1 MYLAALGRQNSSVS
15 TYFTESLEGV
25 GGGGSSQK
33 NNVNQKQKKALTKVK
48 AAKQEGA
55 CYQFD
60 RLGAMFFLYHQAGT
74 EIVAGCLLCRSY
86 RSTLS

>member
-25 GGGGSSQK
+25 GGGGSPKKTTSIKNKKSPDKSQGRK
-33 NNVNQKQKKALTKVK
+33 TK
-48 AAKQEGA
+48 GA

-60 RLGAMFFLYHQAGT
+60 RLGAMFFLYHQEGT
-74 EIVAGCLLCRSY
+74 EMVAGCLLCRSY